1 MKIKCP
7 LHIMYFTFVNPHYA
21 RWTVPL
27 QYSLHRFAHCQ
38 TERPKGY
45 EEFLHTRS
53 CVSTTVFFYCLTLSH
68 FTIFFFNNLH
78 WFFLYVDSFLPFLQ
92 KQWKDSNVNVFRRQL
107 AWLININ
114 SCRPNNPLVT
124 TSSVSDLIISNVHI
138 KDWEEKCSELN
149 YLLNYSQKLSI

>member
-21 RWTVPL
+21 RCIVPL
-27 QYSLHRFAHCQ
+27 QYKPIQIC
-38 TERPKGY
+38 
-45 EEFLHTRS
+45 
-53 CVSTTVFFYCLTLSH
+53 TLSDRKTWRLWRRV
-68 FTIFFFNNLH
+68 FTYKILRQYHNYFIACLISQFFSSIIH
-78 WFFLYVDSFLPFLQ
+78 TDFFLYVDSFLPFLQ
-92 KQWKDSNVNVFRRQL
+92 KQWKDCNVNVSRRQL
-107 AWLININ
+107 AWLINIH

-124 TSSVSDLIISNVHI
+124 TSSVSDLIISNVHV

>member
-21 RWTVPL
+21 RCIVPL
-27 QYSLHRFAHCQ
+27 SLHRFAHCQ

-45 EEFLHTRS
+45 EEEFLHTRS
-53 CVSTTVFFYCLTLSH
+53 CVSTTMDFYCLSH

-78 WFFLYVDSFLPFLQ
+78 WFFYMLIVSFLFCK
-92 KQWKDSNVNVFRRQL
+92 KQWKDCNVNVSRRQL
-107 AWLININ
+107 AWLINIH

-124 TSSVSDLIISNVHI
+124 TSSVSDLIISNVHV

>member
-1 MKIKCP
+1 MS
-7 LHIMYFTFVNPHYA
+7 L
-21 RWTVPL
+21 
-27 QYSLHRFAHCQ
+27 YSTAY
-38 TERPKGY
+38 TD
-45 EEFLHTRS
+45 LHTVRQKDLKAMKS
-53 CVSTTVFFYCLTLSH
+53 FYIQDPASVPQWFYCLSH
-68 FTIFFFNNLH
+68 FTIFFFNNSH

-92 KQWKDSNVNVFRRQL
+92 KQWKDCNVNVSRRQL
-107 AWLININ
+107 AWLINIH

>member
-21 RWTVPL
+21 RCIVPL
-27 QYSLHRFAHCQ
+27 QYKPIQICTLLDRNTLKAMKS
-38 TERPKGY
+38 
-45 EEFLHTRS
+45 
-53 CVSTTVFFYCLTLSH
+53 FYIQDPASVPQWIFIACLISQ
-68 FTIFFFNNLH
+68 FFFFNNLH
-78 WFFLYVDSFLPFLQ
+78 WFFYMLIVSFLFCK
-92 KQWKDSNVNVFRRQL
+92 KQWKDRNVNVSRRQL
-107 AWLININ
+107 AWLINIH

-124 TSSVSDLIISNVHI
+124 TSSVSDLIISNVHV

>member
-1 MKIKCP
+1 
-7 LHIMYFTFVNPHYA
+7 MYSPS
-21 RWTVPL
+21 TV
-27 QYSLHRFAHCQ
+27 QAY
-38 TERPKGY
+38 TD
-45 EEFLHTRS
+45 LHTVRQKDLKAMKS
-53 CVSTTVFFYCLTLSH
+53 FYIQDPASVPQCFFYCLTLSH

-92 KQWKDSNVNVFRRQL
+92 KQWKDCNVNVSRRQL
-107 AWLININ
+107 AWLINIH

-124 TSSVSDLIISNVHI
+124 TSSVSDLIISNVHV